1 MQSNYRK
8 VKQVLWLILFA
19 NFAVALLKIIVGTA
33 ISSTSMT
40 ADGFHSISDGTSN
53 ILGIVGII
61 LASKPRDKEHPYG
74 HNKFEV
80 ISGLFIGA
88 MLLFLAGKITL
99 DSLVSFKNPVVP
111 NITIESLVTL
121 VITLLINIFI
131 SDYEHKMGKKLNSYI
146 LISDS
151 LHTKSDIFV
160 SIGVLFTLVGVK
172 LGLPA
177 IIDSIVSLVVAGFIL
192 HASYEIFKSTIGV
205 LVDKA
210 IVDDED
216 VIEILNEF
224 DEVKCFHNIRSRGS
238 ENNICLD
245 MHIMVDSNMTVEDS
259 HKLSHDIEDKIR
271 KRINKNAQVIIH
283 IEPYYEK
290 EMN

>member
-99 DSLVSFKNPVVP
+99 D
-111 NITIESLVTL
+111 
-121 VITLLINIFI
+121 
-131 SDYEHKMGKKLNSYI
+131 
-146 LISDS
+146 
-151 LHTKSDIFV
+151 
-160 SIGVLFTLVGVK
+160 
-172 LGLPA
+172 
-177 IIDSIVSLVVAGFIL
+177 
-192 HASYEIFKSTIGV
+192 
-205 LVDKA
+205 
-210 IVDDED
+210 
-216 VIEILNEF
+216 
-224 DEVKCFHNIRSRGS
+224 
-238 ENNICLD
+238 
-245 MHIMVDSNMTVEDS
+245 
-259 HKLSHDIEDKIR
+259 
-271 KRINKNAQVIIH
+271 
-283 IEPYYEK
+283 
-290 EMN
+290 

>member
-1 MQSNYRK
+1 M
-8 VKQVLWLILFA
+8 
-19 NFAVALLKIIVGTA
+19 
-33 ISSTSMT
+33 
-40 ADGFHSISDGTSN
+40 N
-53 ILGIVGII
+53 I
-61 LASKPRDKEHPYG
+61 KWE
-74 HNKFEV
+74 
-80 ISGLFIGA
+80 
-88 MLLFLAGKITL
+88 
-99 DSLVSFKNPVVP
+99 
-111 NITIESLVTL
+111 
-121 VITLLINIFI
+121 
-131 SDYEHKMGKKLNSYI
+131 KKLNSYI

-224 DEVKCFHNIRSRGS
+224 DE
-238 ENNICLD
+238 
-245 MHIMVDSNMTVEDS
+245 
-259 HKLSHDIEDKIR
+259 DKMF
-271 KRINKNAQVIIH
+271 
-283 IEPYYEK
+283 P
-290 EMN
+290 

>member
-1 MQSNYRK
+1 
-8 VKQVLWLILFA
+8 
-19 NFAVALLKIIVGTA
+19 
-33 ISSTSMT
+33 
-40 ADGFHSISDGTSN
+40 
-53 ILGIVGII
+53 
-61 LASKPRDKEHPYG
+61 
-74 HNKFEV
+74 
-80 ISGLFIGA
+80 
-88 MLLFLAGKITL
+88 
-99 DSLVSFKNPVVP
+99 
-111 NITIESLVTL
+111 
-121 VITLLINIFI
+121 
-131 SDYEHKMGKKLNSYI
+131 MGKKLNSYI

-238 ENNICLD
+238 ENNIYLD
-245 MHIMVDSNMTVEDS
+245 MHVMVNPNMTVEDS

-271 KRINKNAQVIIH
+271 KIINENAQVIIH
-283 IEPYYEK
+283 VEPYYEK
-290 EMN
+290 DRD